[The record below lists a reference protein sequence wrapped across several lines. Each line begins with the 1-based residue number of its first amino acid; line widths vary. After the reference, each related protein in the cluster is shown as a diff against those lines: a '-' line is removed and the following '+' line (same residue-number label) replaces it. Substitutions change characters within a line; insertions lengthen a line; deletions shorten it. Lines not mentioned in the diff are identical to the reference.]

1 MKNKALVIKTMLQ
14 VIVFFLIFA
23 GLIFFSAGT
32 LNFWYGWIFLS
43 VFCIS
48 TLVITAYF
56 LVKDPALIQRRVK
69 SGEKRKKQK
78 IFQTISGFLFFVGLL
93 ALPGLDYRFSWSS
106 VPTIIVILSN
116 ILVLF
121 GFLIVFLVFKSN
133 SYTSATIE
141 VSEGQKVVTTGVYAI
156 VRHPMYLGA
165 VLIILFAPLALD
177 SLWALI
183 PAFFICIFV
192 CLRLIDEEKLLMEKL
207 EGYKAYCDK
216 VRYHLIPFI
225 W

>member
-1 MKNKALVIKTMLQ
+1 MKNKTLVIETTLQ
-14 VIVFFLIFA
+14 IIVFFVVFA

-32 LNFWYGWIFLS
+32 LSFWYGWIFLT

-48 TLVITAYF
+48 TLVITYYF
-56 LVKDPALIQRRVK
+56 LVKDPALIQRRIK
-69 SGEKRKKQK
+69 PGEERKEQK
-78 IFQTISGFLFFVGLL
+78 VFQTISGFLFFIGLL
-93 ALPGLDYRFSWSS
+93 VLPGLDYRFSWSS
-106 VPTIIVILSN
+106 VPTTIVILSN
-116 ILVLF
+116 ILILL

-141 VSEGQKVVTTGVYAI
+141 VSEGQKVVTAGVYSI
-156 VRHPMYLGA
+156 VRHPMYFGA

-183 PAFFICIFV
+183 PAFFICILV
-192 CLRLIDEEKLLMEKL
+192 CLRLLDEEKLLMEKL
-207 EGYKAYCDK
+207 EGYKEYCAK